1 MESTALKHDAPAFQG
16 QTVTAKLA
24 LVPPRPAGRGQDRL
38 LAALRWAW
46 PKLWM
51 GLGLAT
57 IVFLAYLHLD
67 EGAAELRQSLGA
79 GWLKA
84 MSYVGQ
90 TVLCI
95 NVLALLW
102 RFYLVWTYKPL
113 PEVSDQELPTL
124 TVIVPA
130 YNEGRQVL
138 DTLHS
143 ICQSDYPA
151 DKLQVIAVDDGSQDD
166 TWQWMLKAEVELPGR
181 VTLLQQPKNQGKR
194 HALYAGFLRATGDVF
209 ITIDSDSMIEP
220 PTLRRLV
227 SPFVRDQRVGG
238 VGGNVRVLNQKAG
251 LIPRMLEVA
260 FTYGFDFLRASHSRV
275 NTVMCTP
282 GALSAYHRKAV
293 MPILDE
299 WLNESFLGQ
308 PYRIGEDRFL
318 TNLILRDGY
327 HVLFQSNAMVFTNV
341 PVKYKGLVKML
352 LRWARSDI
360 RESLMMNGFLFK
372 KFRKSSALG
381 ARVNH
386 VLSWI
391 DMTAA
396 QMLLVTGMIS
406 LLTLPPVVA
415 LYTLIGAV
423 VVGIVPMTVYILRH
437 RSLRCLWA
445 IPYSVF
451 YVVAL
456 AWIPVYAIFTVH
468 KSGWLTR
475 QIKTRSTLLAGLRG
489 LLGLDGGPSWRLVP
503 AYASAG
509 MAALVLG
516 SGASFWMNQPAL
528 LPVRVAISQAQAE
541 AQPSSPDLGI
551 RPASASGQVLA
562 YTHVQDGQ
570 RRWRIAAAGSH
581 FDQSTGTIDLRGV
594 EMVFYT
600 KDGGHIRLSS
610 DQGEYDPSD
619 HSLSLVGNVRGTTS
633 NGMRLATNSLYY
645 SEDDLTADTDDEVTL
660 SGPTFKVRGKGIL
673 LDVANNKAVFK
684 KAVSSR
690 ISSAGRHTALATL
703 GS

>member
-1 MESTALKHDAPAFQG
+1 MESVALKQEAPALKPQ
-16 QTVTAKLA
+16 ASPARLA
-24 LVPPRPAGRGQDRL
+24 LVPPSAGGHTPDRL
-38 LAALRWAW
+38 MAALRWTW

-51 GLGLAT
+51 GLGLGLAL
-57 IVFLAYLHLD
+57 FLAYLHLD
-67 EGAAELRQSLGA
+67 EGALELRQTLGQ

-90 TVLCI
+90 TLLYI
-95 NVLALLW
+95 NIAALLW

-113 PEVSDQELPTL
+113 PEVGDEDLPTL
-124 TVIVPA
+124 TVVVPA

-166 TWQWMLKAEVELPGR
+166 TWQWMRKSEQELPGR
-181 VTLLQQPKNQGKR
+181 VTLVQQPRNQGKR

-209 ITIDSDSMIEP
+209 VTIDSDSMIEP

-227 SPFVRDQRVGG
+227 SPFVHDKKVGG
-238 VGGNVRVLNQKAG
+238 VAGNVRVLNQKAG
-251 LIPRMLEVA
+251 VIPRMLEVA

-282 GALSAYHRKAV
+282 GALSAYHREAV
-293 MPILDE
+293 MPVLDE
-299 WLNESFLGQ
+299 WLDEAFLGQ

-360 RESLMMNGFLFK
+360 RESLMMNGFLFR
-372 KFRKSSALG
+372 KFRQTPALG

-386 VLSWI
+386 VLSWL

-396 QMLLVTGMIS
+396 QMLLVTGLIS

-415 LYTLIGAV
+415 LYTLIGAM
-423 VVGIVPMTVYILRH
+423 VVGVIPMTVYILRH
-437 RSLRCLWA
+437 RSLSCLWA

-475 QIKTRSTLLAGLRG
+475 QITAKTPLAVRLGA
-489 LLGLDGGPSWRLVP
+489 LLGQGGGSWRLAPV
-503 AYASAG
+503 YATAG
-509 MAALVLG
+509 LAALVIG
-516 SGASFWMNQPAL
+516 SGASLWVNQPAL
-528 LPVRVAISQAQAE
+528 LPVRVAIAQTKA
-541 AQPSSPDLGI
+541 SPEN
-551 RPASASGQVLA
+551 SARQVSGAGQVLA
-562 YTHVQDGQ
+562 YTHVTDGHP
-570 RRWRIAAAGSH
+570 RWRIAAAGTH
-581 FDQSTGTIDLRGV
+581 FDQENGTVDLRGV

-610 DQGEYDPSD
+610 EHGEYDPSD

-633 NGMRLATNSLYY
+633 TGMQLATHSLTY
-645 SEDDLTADTDDEVTL
+645 SEDELTVDTDDEVTL
-660 SGPTFKVRGKGIL
+660 SGPTFKARGRGIV
-673 LDVANNKAVFK
+673 LDVATNKAVFK
-684 KAVSSR
+684 KAVSSSF
-690 ISSAGRHTALATL
+690 SSAGRRALPATL

>member
-1 MESTALKHDAPAFQG
+1 MESVALKQESPALNSSAAS
-16 QTVTAKLA
+16 AKLA
-24 LVPPRPAGRGQDRL
+24 LLPPNAGGRTPDRL
-38 LAALRWAW
+38 LAALRWTW

-51 GLGLAT
+51 GLGLGLAL
-57 IVFLAYLHLD
+57 FLVYLHLD
-67 EGAAELRQSLGA
+67 QGAAELRHTLGQ

-90 TVLCI
+90 TLLYI
-95 NVLALLW
+95 NIAALLW

-113 PEVSDQELPTL
+113 PEVGDQELPTL

-143 ICQSDYPA
+143 ICRSDYPA
-151 DKLQVIAVDDGSQDD
+151 HKLQVIAVDDGSQDD
-166 TWQWMLKAEVELPGR
+166 TWQWMRKSEQELPGR
-181 VTLLQQPKNQGKR
+181 VTLVRQPKNQGKR

-209 ITIDSDSMIEP
+209 VTIDSDSMIEP

-227 SPFVRDQRVGG
+227 SPFAHDQLVGG
-238 VGGNVRVLNQKAG
+238 VGGNVRVLNQGAG

-293 MPILDE
+293 MPVLDE
-299 WLNESFLGQ
+299 WLNETFLGQ

-360 RESLMMNGFLFK
+360 RESLMMNGFLFR
-372 KFRKSSALG
+372 KFRRGSALG

-423 VVGIVPMTVYILRH
+423 VVGLVPMTVYILRH
-437 RSLRCLWA
+437 KSLACLWA

-475 QIKTRSTLLAGLRG
+475 QIKTRSSLAQRLRALAGLEG
-489 LLGLDGGPSWRLVP
+489 ETSWRLLP
-503 AYASAG
+503 AYATAG
-509 MAALVLG
+509 LAALVIG
-516 SGASFWMNQPAL
+516 SGASLWINQPAL
-528 LPVRVAISQAQAE
+528 LPVRMAIAQTQV
-541 AQPSSPDLGI
+541 QPSTETGP
-551 RPASASGQVLA
+551 RAASAASQVLA

-570 RRWRIAAAGSH
+570 ARWHISAAGSH
-581 FDQSTGTIDLRGV
+581 FDQDNGTIDLRGV

-610 DQGEYDPSD
+610 EQGEYDPSD
-619 HSLSLVGNVRGTTS
+619 HSLNLVGNVRGTTS
-633 NGMRLATNSLYY
+633 TGMRLATHSLTY
-645 SEDDLTADTDDEVTL
+645 SEDELTVDTDDEVTL
-660 SGPTFKVRGKGIL
+660 SGPTFKARGRGII
-673 LDVANNKAVFK
+673 LDVATNKAVFK
-684 KAVSSR
+684 KAVSSSF
-690 ISSAGRHTALATL
+690 SSAGGRAYPATL

>member
-1 MESTALKHDAPAFQG
+1 MESTGLKHNAPAIQG
-16 QTVTAKLA
+16 EPPAVKLDLA
-24 LVPPRPAGRGQDRL
+24 LARAAVASHDHMQ
-38 LAALRWAW
+38 AALRWAW

-51 GLGLAT
+51 GLGLGIA
-57 IVFLAYLHLD
+57 IFLAYLHLD
-67 EGAAELRQSLGA
+67 ESAAVLRHSLGE
-79 GWLKA
+79 GWLQA

-90 TVLCI
+90 TVLYI
-95 NVLALLW
+95 NILALLW
-102 RFYLVWTYKPL
+102 RSYLVWTYKPL

-124 TVIVPA
+124 TVLVPA

-143 ICQSDYPA
+143 ICNSDYPA
-151 DKLQVIAVDDGSQDD
+151 DKMQVIAVDDGSQDD
-166 TWQWMLKAEVELPGR
+166 TWEWMLKSEIELPGR
-181 VTLLQQPKNQGKR
+181 VTLLQQPRNQGKR

-209 ITIDSDSMIEP
+209 VTIDSDSMIEA

-227 SPFVRDQRVGG
+227 SPFVHDQRVGG
-238 VGGNVRVLNQKAG
+238 VGGNVRVLNQKNG

-282 GALSAYHRKAV
+282 GALSAYHRRAM

-308 PYRIGEDRFL
+308 PYRIGEDRFI

-341 PVKYKGLVKML
+341 PVKYKGLVRML

-372 KFRKSSALG
+372 KFRQGSALG

-406 LLTLPPVVA
+406 LLALPPVVA
-415 LYTLIGAV
+415 LYTLISAV
-423 VVGIVPMTVYILRH
+423 VVGLVPMTVYILRH
-437 RSLRCLWA
+437 KSLSCLWA

-456 AWIPVYAIFTVH
+456 AWIPVFALFTVH

-475 QIKTRSTLLAGLRG
+475 QLGAKAPLWARLLPAQDGGLWRQVPIYATAGLT
-489 LLGLDGGPSWRLVP
+489 
-503 AYASAG
+503 
-509 MAALVLG
+509 ALVVG
-516 SGASFWMNQPAL
+516 SGSSFWMNQPEL
-528 LPVRVAISQAQAE
+528 LPVRVALSQAQAE
-541 AQPSSPDLGI
+541 SQSAADFSI

-562 YTHVQDGQ
+562 YTHTQGGQ

-581 FDQSTGTIDLRGV
+581 FDQDNGTIDLRGV

-600 KDGGHIRLSS
+600 KDGGQIRLSS
-610 DQGEYDPSD
+610 DNGEYDPSD
-619 HSLSLVGNVRGTTS
+619 HSLSLLGNVRGTTS
-633 NGMRLATNSLYY
+633 TGMQLATKSLHY

-660 SGPTFKVRGKGIL
+660 SSPTFKVRGKGIV

-690 ISSAGRHTALATL
+690 ISSARGHAALATL

>member
-1 MESTALKHDAPAFQG
+1 MA
-16 QTVTAKLA
+16 
-24 LVPPRPAGRGQDRL
+24 RNDRL
-38 LAALRWAW
+38 LEALRWAW
-46 PKLWM
+46 PKAWM
-51 GLGLAT
+51 GLGLGVA
-57 IVFLAYLHLD
+57 IFLAYLHLD
-67 EGAAELRQSLGA
+67 EGAEALRHTLGA

-90 TVLCI
+90 TVLGI
-95 NVLALLW
+95 NAAALLW
-102 RFYLVWTYKPL
+102 RFYLVWTYKPMA
-113 PEVSDQELPTL
+113 EVSDQELPTL
-124 TVIVPA
+124 TVVVPA

-143 ICQSDYPA
+143 ICRSDYPA

-166 TWQWMLKAEVELPGR
+166 TWQWMLKSEQELPGR
-181 VTLLQQPKNQGKR
+181 VTLLQQPRNQGKR

-209 ITIDSDSMIEP
+209 VTIDSDSMIEA

-227 SPFVRDQRVGG
+227 SPFVHDQRVGG

-282 GALSAYHRKAV
+282 GALSAYHRRAV
-293 MPILDE
+293 MPIVDE

-372 KFRKSSALG
+372 KFRKGSALG

-391 DMTAA
+391 DMTAC
-396 QMLLVTGMIS
+396 QLLLVTGMIS

-423 VVGIVPMTVYILRH
+423 VVGIIPMTVYILRH
-437 RSLRCLWA
+437 KSLNCLWA

-475 QIKTRSTLLAGLRG
+475 QIEQKAPFWARLLPVQGGGFWHQVPVYATAGL
-489 LLGLDGGPSWRLVP
+489 
-503 AYASAG
+503 
-509 MAALVLG
+509 AALVVG
-516 SGASFWMNQPAL
+516 SGTSFWINQPAL
-528 LPVRVAISQAQAE
+528 LPVRVALSQAQANL
-541 AQPSSPDLGI
+541 QPGPDFSI
-551 RPASASGQVLA
+551 RPASATDQVLA
-562 YTHVQDGQ
+562 YTHVQDGK
-570 RRWRIAAAGSH
+570 RRWHIAAAGSH
-581 FDQSTGTIDLRGV
+581 FDQDNGTIDLRGV

-600 KDGGHIRLSS
+600 KDGGQIQLSS

-619 HSLSLVGNVRGTTS
+619 HSLSLLGNVQGTTS
-633 NGMRLATNSLYY
+633 TGMRLATNSLYY

-660 SGPTFKVRGKGIL
+660 SGPTFKVRGRGIL
-673 LDVANNKAVFK
+673 LDMANNKAVFK

-690 ISSAGRHTALATL
+690 ISSAKGHAAVPATL